1 MFTRMPSSASV
12 RVAAR
17 PSTIVGIF
25 TTTLGAMAASSR
37 PSRTI
42 SSRVMATLSADTGHS
57 GPTMSQM
64 RLMWLWK
71 SSSLPP
77 MRAYSEG
84 LVVTPASAPQL
95 AASLISSRSA
105 VSKKNFTLA
114 SFKMCGWL
122 SGHAHARTDS
132 QRKITRGRS
141 YSRLSSVTP
150 LAIRFNGNELR
161 K

>member
-1 MFTRMPSSASV
+1 MAWGTVKHRVMFTGIPSSASA

-25 TTTLGAMAASSR
+25 TTTLGAIFASSR

-42 SSRVMATLSADTGHS
+42 SSRVMATDSADTGQS

-77 MRAYSEG
+77 MREYSVG

-95 AASLISSRSA
+95 AASSISARSA
-105 VSKKNFTLA
+105 VSRKNFTFILLLEVYRHVGIGIRTEGGTHRKA
-114 SFKMCGWL
+114 QS
-122 SGHAHARTDS
+122 ART
-132 QRKITRGRS
+132 
-141 YSRLSSVTP
+141 
-150 LAIRFNGNELR
+150 LR
-161 K
+161 